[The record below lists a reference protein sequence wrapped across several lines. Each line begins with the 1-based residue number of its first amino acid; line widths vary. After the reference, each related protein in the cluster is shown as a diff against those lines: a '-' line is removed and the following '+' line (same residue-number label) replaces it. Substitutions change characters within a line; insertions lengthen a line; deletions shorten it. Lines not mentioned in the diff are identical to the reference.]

1 MEKRKT
7 WFKFRGL
14 GEDIK
19 TAQKRIEEQRNQ
31 QFEQLITGEAVVLQ
45 ERKCEVKRAVKP
57 LKTPEVK
64 PEEKLK
70 VLLPSKRE
78 VRKKSYHYESYI
90 RGNRK
95 VGRRRVTVRIPLDLH
110 EQLSHMFH
118 LEKHFIYHARTSER
132 VEPTSI
138 LERKRPSF
146 ATDTITIYNTE
157 DNLELKA
164 KFPRKVALVTPTQPY
179 HRRKNQRLSPKFK
192 FIVKDGEIQPVKFD
206 SSTESWIPCD
216 NSEVKYRKTSQWK
229 TVWFTRRSRRK

>member
-1 MEKRKT
+1 MERRNT
-7 WFKFRGL
+7 WFSKL
-14 GEDIK
+14 GRTK
-19 TAQKRIEEQRNQ
+19 EEYEEERRRR
-31 QFEQLITGEAVVLQ
+31 FEQIVNGQAVVVGQ
-45 ERKCEVKRAVKP
+45 ASDCKIIRKSTKLE
-57 LKTPEVK
+57 TPKVK

-78 VRKKSYHYESYI
+78 IRKKSYHYESYI

-146 ATDTITIYNTE
+146 ATDTITVYNTE

-164 KFPRKVALVTPTQPY
+164 KFPRKVALVMPTQAY
-179 HRRKNQRLSPKFK
+179 HRRKNQKLSPKFK
-192 FIVKDGEIQPVKFD
+192 FIVKDGKIQAMKFN
-206 SSTESWIPCD
+206 SATESWKPCD

-229 TVWFTRRSRRK
+229 SVWFTRRSRRK

>member
-1 MEKRKT
+1 MERRNT
-7 WFKFRGL
+7 WFSNL
-14 GEDIK
+14 GK
-19 TAQKRIEEQRNQ
+19 TKEQIQEERNKR
-31 QFEQLITGEAVVLQ
+31 FEQLISGEALVLQ

-70 VLLPSKRE
+70 ALLPSKRE
-78 VRKKSYHYESYI
+78 VRKISYHYESYI
-90 RGNRK
+90 VGNRR
-95 VGRRRVTVRIPLDLH
+95 VGRRRKIIRIREDYH
-110 EQLSHMFH
+110 EQLNHMFH
-118 LEKHFIYHARTSER
+118 LEKNFLYHARTSER
-132 VEPTSI
+132 VQPTSI

-216 NSEVKYRKTSQWK
+216 NSEVKYRKTHQWK